1 MFRDSYFSLLQAALY
16 RLSGDSNPLHIDPS
30 VAAFGG
36 FDRPILHGL
45 CSLGFSARH
54 VLLQYADNDPS
65 KFKAIKVIQSF
76 PFSHILLCSY
86 YLPSHVLPL
95 CYKFFCVV
103 THLFHA
109 WCPVNFF
116 FFFSFLFSLFSLSAL
131 FFILVPFHF
140 LISYLYCCHLRSF
153 CTSDFII
160 I

>member
-1 MFRDSYFSLLQAALY
+1 MFRVSYFSLLQAALY

-116 FFFSFLFSLFSLSAL
+116 FFHFYFPCFLLVHYFSSWCLSIFSFHICIAA
-131 FFILVPFHF
+131 
-140 LISYLYCCHLRSF
+140 
-153 CTSDFII
+153 T
-160 I
+160 